1 MEEVVWAAAAAVVA
15 LIPPVR
21 RRFIPVSKA
30 VLAGGLS
37 VGIAALRG
45 VEGVVL
51 AAACGERPA
60 PTNGSVTVEAVGNGS
75 AGTTSATKAPKRAR
89 PTRTGGAGT
98 GGGAGSGGGH

>member
-1 MEEVVWAAAAAVVA
+1 VEEVVWAAAAAVVA

-45 VEGVVL
+45 VEGVVV

-60 PTNGSVTVEAVGNGS
+60 QTNGSVAVEAAGNGS

-89 PTRTGGAGT
+89 PTRAAGGT
-98 GGGAGSGGGH
+98 GGGGGR